1 MLLPITALHRNEIF
15 TRAASIS
22 CYRSCRNS
30 SKLGLLIKAELFK
43 TRASCSSSQGLP
55 CQLGPTDSIR
65 GQGLARAL
73 WACRVT
79 IEVTFWSEQ
88 TLECFCQKRKATQAD
103 CDLSVRAA
111 CHRWWWQHSLLPFDL
126 PGVFTILGLSGVSLI
141 GLPLQAGM
149 IPFILFIYLCTRAL
163 SWGACAMEGNLQ
175 AQALSSYHVASRD
188 GAWAIKHGGKDF
200 PQSDLIRLHDE
211 FLRKYQSV
219 VQCATQFCC
228 DTMWEAELN
237 FSLMPLLHKAP
248 LSIH

>member
-55 CQLGPTDSIR
+55 CQLCPTDSIR

-79 IEVTFWSEQ
+79 SEVTFWSEQ

-103 CDLSVRAA
+103 CDLSVRAV
-111 CHRWWWQHSLLPFDL
+111 CHRWWWQHLLLPFDL
-126 PGVFTILGLSGVSLI
+126 PWCVHNTWSFWGEPHWVTFTSRYDTFYFIYLSVYTCTILGC
-141 GLPLQAGM
+141 M
-149 IPFILFIYLCTRAL
+149 C
-163 SWGACAMEGNLQ
+163 
-175 AQALSSYHVASRD
+175 
-188 GAWAIKHGGKDF
+188 HGG
-200 PQSDLIRLHDE
+200 
-211 FLRKYQSV
+211 
-219 VQCATQFCC
+219 
-228 DTMWEAELN
+228 
-237 FSLMPLLHKAP
+237 
-248 LSIH
+248 